1 MIIGIDASRANHE
14 QKTGVEWYAFFV
26 IQELKKIFNQPT
38 SPPMRGSERGSGNK
52 SSSVYSADP
61 SEPPLIGEEIHVVLY
76 SDEPLKGELAILP
89 SNWSSK
95 VLHWPPKR
103 LWTQLRMSY
112 EMLVHPPDVLFI
124 PAHVFPLIHP
134 KKTVMTVHDVA
145 ALRFPHSY
153 NWFERWYSTW
163 SAKYAVQKLWQVIVP
178 SEFTKTELISLF
190 TVLPLVGGGKEGVL
204 PLGKNIS
211 VVPHGFD
218 NKFKEKKSE
227 REITTVLKKY
237 HIKKPFVFSI
247 GRLEEKKNTVRII
260 QAFQMWKE
268 LYHHDDFQLLL
279 VGKFGYGGEKVK
291 KIIAESTVQKDII
304 HPGYVEQEDI
314 PALFQAAEFFF
325 FPSLYEGFGIP
336 VLEAFA
342 SGVPVITSK
351 NTSTEEIAEGAA
363 LLIHPEDTDDMVGAL
378 EDLSKLPHL
387 RQTLIEKGKS
397 RAQDFSWQKCAE
409 NTANILIKN

>member
-26 IQELKKIFNQPT
+26 IQELKKILTAGNQ
-38 SPPMRGSERGSGNK
+38 SFSGEIE
-52 SSSVYSADP
+52 DP
-61 SEPPLIGEEIHVVLY
+61 SQPPLIGEEIHVVLY
-76 SDEPLKGELAILP
+76 SDEPLKGELAQLP
-89 SNWSSK
+89 PNWSSK
-95 VLHWPPKR
+95 VLRWPPKR
-103 LWTQLRMSY
+103 LWTQIRLSY

-145 ALRFPHSY
+145 ALRFPQSY

-190 TVLPLVGGGKEGVL
+190 TVLPLVGGGKEGVS
-204 PLGKNIS
+204 PLDEKIS
-211 VVPHGFD
+211 VIPHGFD
-218 NKFKEKKSE
+218 NKFKEKKSDLE
-227 REITTVLKKY
+227 VATVLKKY
-237 HIKKPFVFSI
+237 HVQKPFVLSI

-260 QAFQMWKE
+260 HAFQMWKE
-268 LYHHDDFQLLL
+268 LYHHDDFQLVL

-291 KIIAESTVQKDII
+291 KTIEESTVQKDII

-314 PALFQAAEFFF
+314 PALFQAAEIFF

-351 NTSTEEIAEGAA
+351 NTSTEEISGDAA
-363 LLIHPEDTDDMVGAL
+363 LLVHPEDTDDMVGAL
-378 EDLSKLPHL
+378 EDFSKLSDL
-387 RQTLIEKGKS
+387 RENLIEKGKS
-397 RAQDFSWQKCAE
+397 RLQDFSWQKCAE
-409 NTANILIKN
+409 ETANILIKN